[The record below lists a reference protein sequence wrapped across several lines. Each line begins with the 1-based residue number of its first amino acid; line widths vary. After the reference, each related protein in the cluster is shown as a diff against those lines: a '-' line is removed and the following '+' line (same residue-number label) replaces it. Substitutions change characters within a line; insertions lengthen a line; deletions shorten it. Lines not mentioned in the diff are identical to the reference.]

1 VKPALCALALAAAV
15 VVPVVAVAPA
25 PATAAAPPGWRDGV
39 DEAAAYART
48 RAGSVAFAVRTQR
61 GAAGVAL
68 DRAYDSASV
77 TKAMLLAAYLRQPS
91 VRSRA
96 LRPSDRDLL
105 TPMIRWSS
113 NKDASRVNHLL
124 GPGALG
130 RLAARAGL
138 TAFSTLPECWS
149 CSRITARDQSRLFLA
164 IDQLLPRRHR
174 AYGMGLLERVVPRQR
189 WGVALAAPKGW
200 RLYFKGG
207 WTRSVDHQVALLVR
221 GHRRVA
227 VAVLTSGSPSHAY
240 AIETL
245 RGVFGRLLALLRRGR
260 R

>member
-1 VKPALCALALAAAV
+1 MWRALPAVLV
-15 VVPVVAVAPA
+15 VLVGAAPA
-25 PATAAAPPGWRDGV
+25 SAAAPRGWRDGL
-39 DEAAAYART
+39 DEAAAYARSRSGT
-48 RAGSVAFAVRTQR
+48 VAFAVSTQR
-61 GAAGVAL
+61 GAAGSGL

-77 TKAMLLAAYLRQPS
+77 TKAMLLTAYLRRPP

-96 LRPSDRDLL
+96 LRPSDRNLL

-113 NKDASRVNHLL
+113 NRNASRVDQLL
-124 GPGALG
+124 GPGALE
-130 RLAARAGL
+130 RLARRAGM

-149 CSRITARDQSRLFLA
+149 CSRITARDQSRYFLA
-164 IDQLLPRRHR
+164 IDRLLPRRHR

-207 WTRSVDHQVALLVR
+207 WTRRVDHQVALLAR

-240 AIETL
+240 ATETL
-245 RGVFGRLLALLRRGR
+245 RGVFGRLLAPLRR
-260 R
+260 